1 MYTLQI
7 VHSLQRKKKN
17 DCNEKRIMVRNSIM
31 DWGIT
36 RKEGLMDLGA
46 SLESPFKVQ
55 GVPQSDFAFLLQI
68 PGFGP
73 YGVMR
78 R

>member
-1 MYTLQI
+1 MFTHYREKI
-7 VHSLQRKKKN
+7 N
-17 DCNEKRIMVRNSIM
+17 DCNEKRITVRDSIM
-31 DWGIT
+31 DWGVT
-36 RKEGLMDLGA
+36 WKEGLKDLGA

-73 YGVMR
+73 
-78 R
+78 